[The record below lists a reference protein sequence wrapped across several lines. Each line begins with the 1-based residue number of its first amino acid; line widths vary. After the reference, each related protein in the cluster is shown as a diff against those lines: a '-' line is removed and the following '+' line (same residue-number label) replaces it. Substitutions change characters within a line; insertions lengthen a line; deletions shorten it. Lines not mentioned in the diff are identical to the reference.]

1 MALTKRQRQDT
12 EGWIR
17 ARLEAGERFGFE
29 EMGSMSGYSWTYRC
43 WREWLEE
50 GHYTPYGAIP
60 PRMRSES
67 GMLFSVA
74 IPWDRTTGYA
84 FEPGDEEWE
93 RARERF
99 EAKVAE
105 VGEIAA
111 TLRDEAKTGA
121 A

>member
-1 MALTKRQRQDT
+1 MSALTKRQRADT

-17 ARLEAGERFGFE
+17 ARLEAGDRFGFE

-43 WREWLEE
+43 WREWVEAF
-50 GHYTPYGAIP
+50 GNHP

-74 IPWDRTTGYA
+74 IPWDRSTGYA

-111 TLRDEAKTGA
+111 ALRTQSERKAS
-121 A
+121 